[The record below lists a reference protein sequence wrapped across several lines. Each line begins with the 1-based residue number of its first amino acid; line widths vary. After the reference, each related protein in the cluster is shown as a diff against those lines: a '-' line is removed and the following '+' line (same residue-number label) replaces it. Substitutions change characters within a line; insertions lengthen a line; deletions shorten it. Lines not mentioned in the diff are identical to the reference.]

1 LYLCTEITGTSLN
14 PIYGMSMDPLYG
26 GAVSSGLV
34 TLISVH
40 CAWKVFRY
48 FVFTV
53 IYTLGGP

>member
-1 LYLCTEITGTSLN
+1 
-14 PIYGMSMDPLYG
+14 MSMDPLYG